1 MKLLDYA
8 PVEFKEYLE
17 TLDNTIKFSKVR
29 LHCELESDS
38 DNKPCSTLQHYVMTG
53 NEGVGIPDAIREIR
67 QRLTDIYKI
76 TEYAYHDA
84 ASMYDFNEGFASSMP
99 DACKDNMVI
108 CIGNAERLG
117 QRGHTNNKTGIEELC
132 NRMANISNSI
142 VILWG
147 KRNQLLE
154 LVKGHEKARGWF
166 QYIFHFD
173 DLTPDA

>member
-67 QRLTDIYKI
+67 QRLFTRLLNMLIMMPLLCM
-76 TEYAYHDA
+76 T
-84 ASMYDFNEGFASSMP
+84 SMRALPVLCLMP
-99 DACKDNMVI
+99 A
-108 CIGNAERLG
+108 
-117 QRGHTNNKTGIEELC
+117 KTT
-132 NRMANISNSI
+132 
-142 VILWG
+142 W
-147 KRNQLLE
+147 
-154 LVKGHEKARGWF
+154 
-166 QYIFHFD
+166 
-173 DLTPDA
+173 